1 MCSASHQTVLCL
13 GLQDAMSEAVG
24 ECACVPLADVLRLT
38 HAAVAEG
45 SAVMCYGV
53 SLAYKESANCRPRAI
68 SSARNHP
75 LTELWWEQAGWRL
88 TVSRQ
93 TVGGHQCVSSD
104 LI

>member
-1 MCSASHQTVLCL
+1 
-13 GLQDAMSEAVG
+13 MSEAVG
-24 ECACVPLADVLRLT
+24 ECSTHRPLADVPRLT
-38 HAAVAEG
+38 HAAGPGRSAEG

-53 SLAYKESANCRPRAI
+53 SLAYKESANCRLRAI

-93 TVGGHQCVSSD
+93 TVAGHQCVSSD

>member
-13 GLQDAMSEAVG
+13 HGQQDAMSEAVG
-24 ECACVPLADVLRLT
+24 ECACVPLADVSRLT

-53 SLAYKESANCRPRAI
+53 SLAYKESANCRLRAI

-93 TVGGHQCVSSD
+93 TVAGHQMRLV
-104 LI
+104 